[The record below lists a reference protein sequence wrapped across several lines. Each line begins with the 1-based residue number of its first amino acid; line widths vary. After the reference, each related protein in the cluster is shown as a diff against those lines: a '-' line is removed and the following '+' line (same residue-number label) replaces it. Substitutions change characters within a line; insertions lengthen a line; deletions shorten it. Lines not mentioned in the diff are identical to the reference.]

1 MKKVKIALI
10 SVFCLVTLVGCS
22 SPKSDMYVEDGAYNL
37 SAQEYID
44 RINEVVAQQN
54 DSRYMEIPAFEESG
68 ETIDIDF
75 IYMELEISTDD
86 NGKITELYYTWD
98 ATRDGI
104 GQSIGLYIGY
114 TSEMLGIDSDTVYD
128 ELDMMDTSSAGYE
141 TSYCEA
147 DTLFAYRT
155 IGYGR
160 FNYLTIKPSDSPA
173 E

>member
-1 MKKVKIALI
+1 MKKIRLTLI
-10 SVFCLVTLVGCS
+10 SAACLVMLAGCS
-22 SPKSDMYVEDGAYNL
+22 SPKSDMYVEDGTYNL

-44 RINEVVAQQN
+44 RINEVVALQN

-68 ETIDIDF
+68 KTIDIDSF
-75 IYMELEISTDD
+75 YMDLEISTDD

-147 DTLFAYRT
+147 DTLFAYST
-155 IGYGR
+155 IGHGR
-160 FNYLTIKPSDSPA
+160 FNYLTIKPSDSLA